1 MSVIAITIL
10 HASALGRH
18 QLYGVAKEEKERAI
32 YPNLKLRMYTTG
44 MRQNRLAN
52 LVGIHEAY
60 LSRIINGVRVPKRQM
75 RQEIARALGCDAD
88 WLFETVMKE
97 TGTIRTD
104 VGAGEILLH
113 Q

>member
-1 MSVIAITIL
+1 VAHSKRIA
-10 HASALGRH
+10 
-18 QLYGVAKEEKERAI
+18 QPKEEKERAI

-88 WLFETVMKE
+88 WLFETVIKE

>member
-1 MSVIAITIL
+1 
-10 HASALGRH
+10 
-18 QLYGVAKEEKERAI
+18 
-32 YPNLKLRMYTTG
+32 
-44 MRQNRLAN
+44 
-52 LVGIHEAY
+52 
-60 LSRIINGVRVPKRQM
+60 M